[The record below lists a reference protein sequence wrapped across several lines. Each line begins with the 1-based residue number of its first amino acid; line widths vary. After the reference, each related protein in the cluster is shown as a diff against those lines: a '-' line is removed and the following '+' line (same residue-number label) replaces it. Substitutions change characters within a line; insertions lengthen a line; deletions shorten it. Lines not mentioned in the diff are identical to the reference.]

1 MDLSVCFQ
9 SILGSMRFVLMM
21 ASLLIISVLIF
32 KEYSNGLGSKNDA
45 HVGGQQDD
53 PLKKAG
59 EVNQLIQ
66 DAANTQRQELEKQ
79 IQ

>member
-1 MDLSVCFQ
+1 
-9 SILGSMRFVLMM
+9 MRFVLMM
-21 ASLLIISVLIF
+21 ASLLIVSVLIF
-32 KEYSNGLGSKNDA
+32 KGYSNGLGSKNDGL
-45 HVGGQQDD
+45 VGGQQVG

-79 IQ
+79 IQQ

>member
-1 MDLSVCFQ
+1 
-9 SILGSMRFVLMM
+9 MRFVLMM
-21 ASLLIISVLIF
+21 ASLLIVSLLIF
-32 KEYSNGLGSKNDA
+32 NGYPNGLGSNSDDL
-45 HVGGQQDD
+45 VGGQQVD

-66 DAANTQRQELEKQ
+66 NAANTQRQELEKQ

>member
-1 MDLSVCFQ
+1 
-9 SILGSMRFVLMM
+9 MRIILMM
-21 ASLLIISVLIF
+21 ISLLIVSVLIF
-32 KEYSNGLGSKNDA
+32 KGYSNGLGSNNDG
-45 HVGGQQDD
+45 HVGGQQVD

-79 IQ
+79 IQQ

>member
-1 MDLSVCFQ
+1 
-9 SILGSMRFVLMM
+9 MRFVLMM
-21 ASLLIISVLIF
+21 ASLLIVSVLIF
-32 KEYSNGLGSKNDA
+32 KGYSNGLGSKNDG
-45 HVGGQQDD
+45 HVGGQQVD

-79 IQ
+79 NQQ

>member
-1 MDLSVCFQ
+1 
-9 SILGSMRFVLMM
+9 MRLVLMM
-21 ASLLIISVLIF
+21 ASLLIVSVLIF
-32 KEYSNGLGSKNDA
+32 KGYSNSLGNNDDP
-45 HVGGQQDD
+45 VEGQQVD
-53 PLKKAG
+53 PRKKAS

>member
-1 MDLSVCFQ
+1 
-9 SILGSMRFVLMM
+9 MRLVLMM
-21 ASLLIISVLIF
+21 ASLLLVSVLIF
-32 KEYSNGLGSKNDA
+32 KGYSNGLGGNNDDP
-45 HVGGQQDD
+45 VEGQQVD
-53 PLKKAG
+53 PRKKAS